1 MQEAEL
7 ESLIKKVLEKMDINI
22 NEASDSVSN
31 KFNSNFSSSISI
43 SDSSLEDL
51 GDMDFRK
58 EMKVP
63 NPQNLETFTKLKQA
77 TPARIGI
84 WRSGPRYTTRTM
96 LRFRADHATAQDTV
110 FKDVPEEFIQENGW
124 WSVQTKCTSKD
135 VFLTR
140 PDLGRRLNEEGVK
153 IVQERC
159 QKSPKVEIYVA
170 DGLSSMAVMT
180 NAKTTLQSIEQ
191 SLKSSNLSIGT
202 PFFVKYGR
210 VGVMDEIGELLDAD
224 VVCTLIGERP
234 GLITDES
241 MSCYMAYRPTIG
253 MPESRRTVVSNIHS
267 GGMPALEAGAYI
279 ADLIK
284 KMLEQ
289 KASGIDLK

>member
-7 ESLIKKVLEKMDINI
+7 ELLIKKVLSNMDIN
-22 NEASDSVSN
+22 NVSKNSVANNNVSSN
-31 KFNSNFSSSISI
+31 SSSSFLD
-43 SDSSLEDL
+43 DSPLEDL
-51 GDMDFRK
+51 GDMDFKK
-58 EMKVP
+58 EMRVP
-63 NPQNLETFTKLKQA
+63 NPQNLDMYMKLKQA
-77 TPARIGI
+77 TPGRIGI

-110 FKDVPEEFIQENGW
+110 FKDVPEEFIKENGW
-124 WSVQTKCTSKD
+124 WSVQTRCTSKD
-135 VFLTR
+135 MFLTR

-153 IVQERC
+153 MVQEKC

-191 SLKSSNLSIGT
+191 SLKSYNLTIGT
-202 PFFVKYGR
+202 PFFVRYGR

-279 ADLIK
+279 ADLVK

-289 KASGIDLK
+289 KVSGIELK